1 MLLRQG
7 QAAFDATLA
16 RLGPLSIAALLLTLV
31 LLFAFQGEVPTVIE
45 YLSTPPDRATLR
57 ALIAAM
63 GVPVRAVLR
72 EKGTPYAALG
82 LDAPQWHD
90 EQLID
95 FMLQHPILINRPIV
109 VTPLGTRLCRP
120 SEAVLEILPQ
130 PQRGAF
136 NKEDGEP
143 VIDTEGRRV

>member
-1 MLLRQG
+1 MSNITIYHNPACGTSRNV
-7 QAAFDATLA
+7 LA
-16 RLGPLSIAALLLTLV
+16 LIRNS
-31 LLFAFQGEVPTVIE
+31 GEEPTVIE
-45 YLSTPPDRATLR
+45 YLKTPPDRATLT

-63 GVPVRAVLR
+63 GVSARAVLR
-72 EKGTPYAALG
+72 EKGTPYAELG
-82 LDAPQWHD
+82 LGDPQWGD
-90 EQLID
+90 DQLID

-120 SEAVLEILPQ
+120 SEAVLDILPQ

-143 VIDTEGRRV
+143 VIDAEGRRV